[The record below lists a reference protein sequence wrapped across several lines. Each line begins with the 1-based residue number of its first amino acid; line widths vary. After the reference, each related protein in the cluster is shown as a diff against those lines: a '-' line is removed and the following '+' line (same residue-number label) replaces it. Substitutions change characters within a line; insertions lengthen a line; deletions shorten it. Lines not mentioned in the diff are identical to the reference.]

1 MKQSWKVA
9 LAYTAFN
16 FAVLGIIALFAWAS
30 PDRELSDYDFA
41 YGMFVGASIYPMTRV
56 IDGTINRHRTTNEE
70 EA

>member
-9 LAYTAFN
+9 LAHTAFN
-16 FAVLGIIALFAWAS
+16 LVVMGIIALFAWAS

-41 YGMFVGASIYPMTRV
+41 YGLFIGASIYPMADAIR
-56 IDGTINRHRTTNEE
+56 DARNRSVNTEE